1 MLPQLF
7 LELELYLFTEKVF
20 NMKKDNFDKIS
31 AQILDLKN
39 LPNSELINIMDELS
53 LEFDEVKKR
62 IIDLTFYLDK
72 LELMYNQTL
81 KEYEFRKK

>member
-1 MLPQLF
+1 
-7 LELELYLFTEKVF
+7 
-20 NMKKDNFDKIS
+20 MKKDNFDKIS